1 MSATAVGDDTAI
13 AECAGCRHG
22 AIGLPGRRCTLRPRQ
37 GCRRSH
43 QTAVEHAAAARCRL
57 VDVISTAFDHKIV
70 KYGLGW
76 KGFDYA
82 EMERHLDEL
91 GRQGWEAVS
100 TIQPSLGSA
109 ATDIVVLLKRPRS

>member
-1 MSATAVGDDTAI
+1 MTPRSPGALGVDMVRSDTK
-13 AECAGCRHG
+13 
-22 AIGLPGRRCTLRPRQ
+22 RRCTPRR
-37 GCRRSH
+37 GCRRSR
-43 QTAVEHAAAARCRL
+43 QTGVERAAAARCQL
-57 VDVISTAFDHKIV
+57 VDVTTAFEHKIV
-70 KYGLGW
+70 KYELGW

-109 ATDIVVLLKRPRS
+109 ATDIVVLLKRSRS